1 MKKTLSFFLSAVACT
16 ALLMLSCQC
25 SPKDD
30 PVEEPDPK
38 PEVPDDPKPDD
49 PPVEETADL
58 NLVSASV
65 KVTDD
70 WVWEGRPAICFEL
83 ENKNPVKATVPIF
96 VRFTKDVKGAAGEIN
111 QDVEIAANSTQ
122 EFIISTEADMDP
134 GFYMAACFVNKKS
147 VKRFYFGISPTKIV
161 SEPDMQPDFNEFWD
175 KAVASLDQIDMNP

>member
-38 PEVPDDPKPDD
+38 PEVPDDPKPED

-70 WVWEGRPAICFEL
+70 WVWEGRPAICF
-83 ENKNPVKATVPIF
+83 
-96 VRFTKDVKGAAGEIN
+96 
-111 QDVEIAANSTQ
+111 
-122 EFIISTEADMDP
+122 
-134 GFYMAACFVNKKS
+134 
-147 VKRFYFGISPTKIV
+147 
-161 SEPDMQPDFNEFWD
+161 
-175 KAVASLDQIDMNP
+175 